1 MKRAFVN
8 MVTFEQAGQGL
19 HLGNVGELYYGY
31 RVSDAYY
38 MFFVTFVL
46 CFALGVY
53 VTEVLRV
60 GKEGQDEGVGLPWYY
75 PISPGYWAGKR
86 NTRKVKEHK
95 VVPMTV
101 NEKQMPIV
109 IQEMHEEKTSKAN
122 EEAAFGPAP

>member
-8 MVTFEQAGQGL
+8 MVTFERAGQGL

-46 CFALGVY
+46 CLALGIY

-75 PISPGYWAGKR
+75 PFSPSFWAGKKKA
-86 NTRKVKEHK
+86 RKFREHK
-95 VVPMTV
+95 VVPMTS
-101 NEKQMPIV
+101 NAQQTPIV
-109 IQEMHEEKTSKAN
+109 IQDMNEEKTSKAN
-122 EEAAFGPAP
+122 EEAAFGPAG